1 VWSALEVAVISS
13 ATPIEIRMRLASILR
28 QSV

>member
-1 VWSALEVAVISS
+1 LEVAVISS